1 MMAFR
6 GMRRCIFGNARV
18 EFSMGVVTKTCIDHL
33 VVMLNNREHD
43 VVSVIFEAKIYGHYA
58 IEIGINVTDNNKV
71 KVSNAKQKT
80 VMN

>member
-1 MMAFR
+1 
-6 GMRRCIFGNARV
+6 
-18 EFSMGVVTKTCIDHL
+18 
-33 VVMLNNREHD
+33 MLNNREHD